1 MSITI
6 GANKSKF
13 VIFGS
18 GYNDVRA
25 DSGDG
30 MVTFLW
36 SCDYAAFDKTGRYLW
51 VVTKHGDLADQKVR
65 KIDTT
70 TWEEVSHPW
79 ENMDVH
85 STSTAG
91 MLAYVESADSNL
103 GIMVLDDGTHSVVFD
118 LTTDEVYCTVYG
130 NLWNM
135 QSGYYLHAT
144 EKDGIVRIIGATMD
158 NSMTNAPFATIDI
171 ANESYALNSQAGGW
185 TINTFYN
192 DTDIILANRHYGDR
206 VATWGDRIANNS
218 AHSQIWWVAD
228 YIENVKM
235 DSFASND
242 QLFFPTKTVGDMWQ
256 YGKYN
261 VPPDISTPSP
271 ITVFGLNANTLATP
285 ACYTRGRT
293 WASFRTTDNAL
304 VVTDF
309 VNSGIL
315 YTGDSPSLTP
325 IAMSDPLM
333 VCAGSDGYTYLARY
347 K

>member
-1 MSITI
+1 MSINI
-6 GANKSKF
+6 GEYKSKF

-18 GYNDVRA
+18 GYDNVRA

-30 MVTFLW
+30 MTSFMY
-36 SCDYAAFDKTGRYLW
+36 SCDYAAFDKTGSYLW
-51 VVTKHGDLADQKVR
+51 VVTKTGPVADRKIR

-70 TWEEVSHPW
+70 TWEEVHHPW
-79 ENMDVH
+79 EDMDLSGV
-85 STSTAG
+85 TVGG
-91 MLAYVESADSNL
+91 MLAYVESANSNL
-103 GIMVLDDGTHSVVFD
+103 GILTLGDTMHTVVFD

-130 NLWNM
+130 NLWRM
-135 QSGYYLHAT
+135 SDGYHLRAT
-144 EKDGIVRIIGATMD
+144 EVDGIVRVIGATVTGGM
-158 NSMTNAPFATIDI
+158 NNAGFAVIDI
-171 ANESYALNSQAGGW
+171 ANETYGLNAVAGGW
-185 TINTFYN
+185 TINSFYN
-192 DTDIILANRHYGDR
+192 DTDIVLANRNYGDR
-206 VATWGDRIANNS
+206 KATWGARITEGLNPT
-218 AHSQIWWVAD
+218 QLWWIAD
-228 YIENVKM
+228 YIENVTL

-242 QLFFPTKTVGDMWQ
+242 KLFFPTKTVGDMWQ

-325 IAMSDPLM
+325 IAMGDDLI

-347 K
+347 R

>member
-1 MSITI
+1 MSLTI
-6 GANKSKF
+6 EDLSF
-13 VIFGS
+13 VIFGN
-18 GYNDVRA
+18 GHNLTRN

-30 MVTFLW
+30 MTTFLYQ
-36 SCDYAAFDKTGRYLW
+36 CDYACFDKTGRYLW
-51 VVTKHGDLADQKVR
+51 VVTKHGELADQKVR
-65 KIDTT
+65 KIDTA

-85 STSTAG
+85 SSSTAG
-91 MLAYVESADSNL
+91 MLTYVESADSNL
-103 GIMVLDDGTHSVVFD
+103 GIMVLDDGTHSIVFD
-118 LTTDEVYCTVYG
+118 LTTDEVYAEVSG
-130 NLWNM
+130 NLYNM
-135 QSGYYLHAT
+135 QNGYYLHAT
-144 EKDGIVRIIGATMD
+144 EKDGVIRIIGATMD

-171 ANESYALNSQAGGW
+171 ANEVYALNSQAGGW

-192 DTDIILANRHYGDR
+192 DTDMILANRHYGDR
-206 VATWGDRIANNS
+206 KATWGGRIADNS
-218 AHSQIWWVAD
+218 GLTQTWWVAD
-228 YIENVKM
+228 YIDDVKM

-242 QLFFPTKTVGDMWQ
+242 KLFFPTETAANMWQ

-261 VPPDISTPSP
+261 VPPDITTPSP

-293 WASFRTTDNAL
+293 WAAFRTTDDAL

-315 YTGDSPSLTP
+315 YTGNSPSLTP

>member
-1 MSITI
+1 MSLTI
-6 GANKSKF
+6 EDLNF
-13 VIFGS
+13 TIFGN
-18 GYNDVRA
+18 GHDEVRM

-30 MVTFLW
+30 MTTFLF
-36 SCDYAAFDKTGRYLW
+36 SCDYAAFDATGQYLW
-51 VVTKHGDLADQKVR
+51 VVTKQGELADQKVR

-85 STSTAG
+85 SSSTAG

-103 GIMVLDDGTHSVVFD
+103 GIMVLDSGSQAIVFN
-118 LTTDEVYCTVYG
+118 LTTDEVYCTVSG
-130 NLWNM
+130 NLYNM
-135 QSGYYLHAT
+135 AGYYPRAT
-144 EKDGIVRIIGATMD
+144 EKDGIVRIIGSTVD
-158 NSMTNAPFATIDI
+158 QSMTNAGVATIDI
-171 ANESYALNSQAGGW
+171 ANEVYALNSIAGGW
-185 TINTFYN
+185 TINTFIN
-192 DTDIILANRHYGDR
+192 DTDIILANRTYGDR
-206 VATWGDRIANNS
+206 KATFGAVIADNS
-218 AHSQIWWVAD
+218 SWTQTWWIAD

-242 QLFFPTKTVGDMWQ
+242 KLYFPTKVGDLWQ

-261 VPPDISTPSP
+261 IPPDITTPSP

-309 VNSGIL
+309 ANSGIL

>member
-18 GYNDVRA
+18 GYNDTRA

-30 MVTFLW
+30 MVTFMW
-36 SCDYAAFDKTGRYLW
+36 ACDYAAFDKTGRYLW
-51 VVTKHGDLADQKVR
+51 VVTKHGNRDDIKIR

-70 TWEEVSHPW
+70 TWEEVHHAF
-79 ENMDVH
+79 ENMDIYNE
-85 STSTAG
+85 SMAG
-91 MLAYVESADSNL
+91 ALAYVESADSNL
-103 GIMVLDDGTHSVVFD
+103 GVMVIPGSKTIVFD
-118 LTTDEVYCTVYG
+118 LTTDEVYAEVSG

-135 QSGYYLHAT
+135 GDYYLRAT
-144 EKDGIVRIIGATMD
+144 EKDGIVRIIGTTMD
-158 NSMTNAPFATIDI
+158 NSKYTAPHATIDI
-171 ANESYALNSQAGGW
+171 ENEVYALNSNPGGW
-185 TINTFYN
+185 TITTFYN
-192 DTDIILANRHYGDR
+192 DTDMVLANRYYGDR
-206 VATWGDRIANNS
+206 VATYGARISDDSLATN
-218 AHSQIWWVAD
+218 IWWVAG
-228 YIENVKM
+228 YIDDVKL

-242 QLFFPTKTVGDMWQ
+242 QLFFPTKTVGEMWQ
-256 YGKYN
+256 YGKYS

-293 WASFRTTDNAL
+293 WAAFRTTDNAL

>member
-6 GANKSKF
+6 GPNKSKF

-18 GYNDVRA
+18 GYDNVRA

-30 MVTFLW
+30 MTSFMYQ
-36 SCDYAAFDKTGRYLW
+36 CDYAAFDKTGSYLW

-65 KIDTT
+65 KIDTS

-85 STSTAG
+85 SSIKGALT
-91 MLAYVESADSNL
+91 YVESEDSNL
-103 GIMVLDDGTHSVVFD
+103 GIMVLDNGSQMIVFD
-118 LTTDEVYCTVYG
+118 LTTDEVYCTVNG
-130 NLWNM
+130 NIYNM
-135 QSGYYLHAT
+135 EGYYLRAT
-144 EKDGIVRIIGATMD
+144 EKDGIIRIIGTTMD
-158 NSMTNAPFATIDI
+158 NSMTNAPLATIDI
-171 ANESYALNSQAGGW
+171 ANEAYALNAIAGGW
-185 TINTFYN
+185 TINSFYN

-206 VATWGDRIANNS
+206 VATWGARINDNS
-218 AHSQIWWVAD
+218 SWPQIWWVAG
-228 YIENVKM
+228 YIDDVKM

-271 ITVFGLNANTLATP
+271 ITVFGLNADTLATP

-315 YTGDSPSLTP
+315 YTGNSPALTP
-325 IAMSDPLM
+325 IAMSDPLI

-347 K
+347 R

>member
-13 VIFGS
+13 EVFGY
-18 GYNDVRA
+18 GYNDTRN

-36 SCDYAAFDKTGRYLW
+36 SCDYAAFDKTGSYLW
-51 VVTKHGDLADQKVR
+51 VVTKHGEVADQKVR
-65 KIDTT
+65 KIDTS

-79 ENMDVH
+79 EEMDVH
-85 STSTAG
+85 SSSTAG
-91 MLAYVESADSNL
+91 MLAYVESANSNL
-103 GIMVLDDGTHSVVFD
+103 GIMVLNDGSHSIVFD
-118 LTTDEVYCTVYG
+118 LTTDEVYCTVSG
-130 NLWNM
+130 NLYNM
-135 QSGYYLHAT
+135 RGYYLRAT
-144 EKDGIVRIIGATMD
+144 EKDGIVRIIGTTMD
-158 NSMTNAPFATIDI
+158 NSLYTAPHATIDI
-171 ANESYALNSQAGGW
+171 ENEIYALNSNPGGW
-185 TINTFYN
+185 TITTFYN
-192 DTDIILANRHYGDR
+192 DTDMVLANRYYGDR
-206 VATWGDRIANNS
+206 VATYGSRIAADS
-218 AHSQIWWVAD
+218 GTTQTWWVAG
-228 YIENVKM
+228 YIDDVKL

-242 QLFFPTKTVGDMWQ
+242 KLFFPTETAANIWQ
-256 YGKYN
+256 YGKYS

-293 WASFRTTDNAL
+293 WAAFRTTDNAL

-315 YTGDSPSLTP
+315 YTGNSPVLTP
-325 IAMSDPLM
+325 IAMSDPLI